1 MKINFKIA
9 ARRTKMIFKPKM
21 TNDAEMITKRL
32 QLAIKLVKV
41 AKIWLVS
48 QIFVRNTIRETGEDE
63 AEEYDIVG
71 RTEADAFNGKISD
84 ESPVGHALMG
94 KAVGEKVEVLLP
106 TGQTVECPLVWLT
119 SRPRSIILSSL
130 LPILAGTP

>member
-48 QIFVRNTIRETGEDE
+48 QIFVRNRQENFLK
-63 AEEYDIVG
+63 IV
-71 RTEADAFNGKISD
+71 
-84 ESPVGHALMG
+84 
-94 KAVGEKVEVLLP
+94 
-106 TGQTVECPLVWLT
+106 
-119 SRPRSIILSSL
+119 
-130 LPILAGTP
+130 

>member
-9 ARRTKMIFKPKM
+9 AGRTKMIFKPNM

-48 QIFVRNTIRETGEDE
+48 QIFVRNIQENFLK
-63 AEEYDIVG
+63 IVYA
-71 RTEADAFNGKISD
+71 TD
-84 ESPVGHALMG
+84 
-94 KAVGEKVEVLLP
+94 
-106 TGQTVECPLVWLT
+106 GQNE
-119 SRPRSIILSSL
+119 RSFL
-130 LPILAGTP
+130 

>member
-41 AKIWLVS
+41 AKNWLVS
-48 QIFVRNTIRETGEDE
+48 QIFVRNRQENFLKIVDATDGQDE
-63 AEEYDIVG
+63 
-71 RTEADAFNGKISD
+71 
-84 ESPVGHALMG
+84 
-94 KAVGEKVEVLLP
+94 
-106 TGQTVECPLVWLT
+106 
-119 SRPRSIILSSL
+119 RSFL
-130 LPILAGTP
+130 